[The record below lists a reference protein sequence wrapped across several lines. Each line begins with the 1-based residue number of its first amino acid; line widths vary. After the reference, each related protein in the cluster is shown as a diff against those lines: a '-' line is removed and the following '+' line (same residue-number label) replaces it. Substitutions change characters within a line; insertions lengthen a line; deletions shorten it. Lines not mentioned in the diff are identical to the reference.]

1 MLIQKRRTSLLIL
14 LLFFIVVVAVIAPR
28 PIDQEPNEANFIGV
42 VIVVLTAIIVLLV
55 AVILFIVSRT
65 KRARGSNVLDAFQ
78 YSFNPNT
85 LGGNV
90 DKHRPNGNSIKV
102 STHTHTRTHT
112 HRYTLHIRKKSF
124 EPDKFPTQ
132 ISHNGSM

>member
-1 MLIQKRRTSLLIL
+1 MLFSASI
-14 LLFFIVVVAVIAPR
+14 AVIAPR
-28 PIDQEPNEANFIGV
+28 PIDQEPNDANFIGV
-42 VIVVLTAIIVLLV
+42 VIVVLTTIIILLV
-55 AVILFIVSRT
+55 AIILFIVSRT

-102 STHTHTRTHT
+102 GGPCFGHGALAIGHWPLGTCHLGTGHWDTCA
-112 HRYTLHIRKKSF
+112 
-124 EPDKFPTQ
+124 
-132 ISHNGSM
+132 

>member
-1 MLIQKRRTSLLIL
+1 MLIQKRGTSLLIL
-14 LLFFIVVVAVIAPR
+14 LLFLFIVVVVAVIAPR

-102 STHTHTRTHT
+102 SIHTHI
-112 HRYTLHIRKKSF
+112 HIDIYYIYVWQSF

>member
-1 MLIQKRRTSLLIL
+1 MLNLNYTNHPNHLSTTSSSIYFRLYFL
-14 LLFFIVVVAVIAPR
+14 VIAPK
-28 PIDQEPNEANFIGV
+28 PIDQEPSEENFIGV
-42 VIVVLTAIIVLLV
+42 VIVVLTTIIILLV

-90 DKHRPNGNSIKV
+90 DKHRPNGNGIKV
-102 STHTHTRTHT
+102 SFC
-112 HRYTLHIRKKSF
+112 L
-124 EPDKFPTQ
+124 
-132 ISHNGSM
+132 

>member
-1 MLIQKRRTSLLIL
+1 MLIILFSL
-14 LLFFIVVVAVIAPR
+14 FSVVVAVAVIAPR

-102 STHTHTRTHT
+102 RAHTHT
-112 HRYTLHIRKKSF
+112 HRYIYAIGIGFL
-124 EPDKFPTQ
+124 
-132 ISHNGSM
+132 

>member
-1 MLIQKRRTSLLIL
+1 LHVNLNWALCLS
-14 LLFFIVVVAVIAPR
+14 IVSFDSFTVIAPR

-42 VIVVLTAIIVLLV
+42 VIVVLTTIIILLV
-55 AVILFIVSRT
+55 AIILFIVSRT

-102 STHTHTRTHT
+102 SITHTTNK
-112 HRYTLHIRKKSF
+112 HIYICTYI
-124 EPDKFPTQ
+124 EEHVVLP
-132 ISHNGSM
+132 